1 MANPPAPSPVEPC
14 LQGKTIVVTRPRHQ
28 AQGLVDAISARGG
41 RALLLP
47 AMSISPVADWS
58 GFDSAVSGLAASSW
72 AIFVSRNAVEHALT
86 RLQHLGI
93 TWPAPLRAAAIGS
106 QTAKDLQ
113 AAGIHV
119 ACIPAVF
126 SAEGLL
132 AEAPFAQ
139 ISGQQI
145 HIFAGE
151 GGREI
156 LADTLRARGA
166 KVLEAIC
173 YYRDQTAADPTALL
187 QQWAQGSVD
196 AVTVTSPEIFRNF
209 YQMIGDSGREWL
221 RNTPIIAIS
230 PLTAGAVEAVGLPKP
245 WIAKE
250 ASSMGLI
257 QALEQWASA

>member
-1 MANPPAPSPVEPC
+1 MR

-28 AQGLVDAISARGG
+28 AQGLVDAITVRGG

-47 AMSISPVADWS
+47 AMSIAPVADWS
-58 GFDSAVSGLAASSW
+58 GFDQAVKTLAQSAW

-93 TWPAPLRAAAIGS
+93 PWPAQVRTAAIGS

-113 AAGIHV
+113 TAGIAV
-119 ACIPAVF
+119 DCIPATF

-132 AEAPFAQ
+132 AEAPFSAV
-139 ISGQQI
+139 SGQQI
-145 HIFAGE
+145 IIFAGE

-166 KVLEAIC
+166 TVLEAIC
-173 YYRDQTAADPTALL
+173 YYRDRTAADPAELL
-187 QQWAQGSVD
+187 QQWAQGHVD

-209 YQMIGDSGREWL
+209 YEMIGEAGREQL
-221 RNTPIIAIS
+221 RHTPIVAIS
-230 PLTAGAVEAVGLPKP
+230 PLTAAAVEAAGLPRP
-245 WIAKE
+245 LIADE

-257 QALEQWASA
+257 QALEQWAGT